1 MHSHFYTAG
10 PLVRRIVGEDGLKRT
25 YSSQGEY
32 LLDGIAE
39 YTGVTYEPN
48 QRGVPEKKHGYR
60 ITANLDGKAVSYAV
74 QLTEQEHSADFDAVL
89 PTLIP
94 SGVHVNAAK
103 GLLQASAVAAL
114 EIPERIV
121 EQTGSVRN
129 DDTGLTVNA
138 RRYTNF
144 PVEIVGERSDSV
156 QGTIYRL
163 RSKRTDGDALYFDVP
178 INDMHMGNFGHRA
191 GPNAINYLGVQT
203 AMVLLDRWEST
214 PENQRQRFAQEEYE
228 QRRRQKEAELSR
240 EFRINGKNPG
250 ER

>member
-25 YSSQGEY
+25 YSNQGEY
-32 LLDGIAE
+32 LLDGTAD

-60 ITANLDGKAVSYAV
+60 ITASLDGKAVSYAV
-74 QLTEQEHSADFDAVL
+74 QLTEQEHSMDFDAML
-89 PTLIP
+89 PMLIP

-114 EIPERIV
+114 EQPERIN
-121 EQTGSVRN
+121 EQTGSVRI
-129 DDTGLTVNA
+129 DDTGISVNA
-138 RRYTNF
+138 RRHTNF
-144 PVEIVGERSDSV
+144 PVEIVGERSDAER
-156 QGTIYRL
+156 GTVYRL
-163 RSKRTDGDALYFDVP
+163 RSKRTEGDALYFDVP
-178 INDMHMGNFGHRA
+178 INDLHMGNFAHRA
-191 GPNAINYLGVQT
+191 GPNAVNYLGVQT

-214 PENQRQRFAQEEYE
+214 PENQRQRFSQEEYE

-240 EFRINGKNPG
+240 EFRINGKKPG